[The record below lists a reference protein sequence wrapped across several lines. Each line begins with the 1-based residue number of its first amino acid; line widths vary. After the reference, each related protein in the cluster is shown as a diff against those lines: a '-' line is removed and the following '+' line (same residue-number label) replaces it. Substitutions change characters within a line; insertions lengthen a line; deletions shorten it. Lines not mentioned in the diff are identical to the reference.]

1 MNYYKT
7 KNQMDKPY
15 MELEFTVQLRLLK
28 QRLKKPI
35 NYYEQG
41 IK

>member
-7 KNQMDKPY
+7 KNQMDKPN
-15 MELEFTVQLRLLK
+15 MELEFTVKLRLLK
-28 QRLKKPI
+28 QILKPI
-35 NYYEQG
+35 NYYEQS